1 LIRQFRPRLAT
12 LLLEA
17 ILPRLVS
24 RLPYSNPH
32 PGATVTAIF
41 KFATDRRGVLF
52 GLSLAVAFA
61 FAATS
66 AAPAFAQAAVPVEQL
81 MAPGPLPDIV
91 QGSASAPVT
100 IVEYGAL
107 TCSHCQAFH
116 AETWPTLKSKY
127 VDTGKVK
134 FILREFPL
142 NPLDAAAFMLTRCAG
157 PDKRSALVD
166 LLYDHQKDW
175 AFVDKPLEAL
185 GNMVKQAGISPTD
198 FETCLKDQQLYE
210 KVTQTRDEGAKNF
223 HVDSTPTFFINGK
236 RVNGALPIADFDKI
250 IQPLLK

>member
-1 LIRQFRPRLAT
+1 
-12 LLLEA
+12 
-17 ILPRLVS
+17 
-24 RLPYSNPH
+24 
-32 PGATVTAIF
+32 VTAISNS
-41 KFATDRRGVLF
+41 ATRSNRRGVLF
-52 GLSLAVAFA
+52 GLALAAGVAL
-61 FAATS
+61 AATS
-66 AAPAFAQAAVPVEQL
+66 AAPAFAQETVSVDQL

-127 VDTGKVK
+127 IDTGKVK

-142 NPLDAAAFMLTRCAG
+142 NPLDAAAFMLARCAG
-157 PDKRSALVD
+157 AEKRPAIVD

-185 GNMVKQAGISPTD
+185 GNMVKQAGISPAD
-198 FETCLKDQQLYE
+198 FESCLKDQKLYE

-236 RVNGALPIADFDKI
+236 RLNGAMPIADFDKI
-250 IQPLLK
+250 IEPLLK